1 MTVLDHNRAKLDEMH
16 VVKAREIAGFLG
28 LNRSDTSS
36 STTQVAKAAKLA
48 EGCGSMIVFE
58 QWMRYQA
65 GRRIS
70 PWDVRRDGQSLVDEI
85 VDHHGKVK
93 SLVDSIFE
101 ESDESEKKNAAMLEM
116 ARFLGFLR
124 RAIVAQTAGGVPVR

>member
-70 PWDVRRDGQSLVDEI
+70 PWDVRSGSNRQWMQRCVR
-85 VDHHGKVK
+85 
-93 SLVDSIFE
+93 
-101 ESDESEKKNAAMLEM
+101 KKKAS
-116 ARFLGFLR
+116 
-124 RAIVAQTAGGVPVR
+124 P